1 MATCSGPICKTHVLT
16 GTFGSMIP
24 GKVGGCVDEGGLG
37 GGEKGGGEVGDVFLN
52 QCLQEA
58 LLMHSEPE
66 ASVLC

>member
-1 MATCSGPICKTHVLT
+1 MRGVW
-16 GTFGSMIP
+16 
-24 GKVGGCVDEGGLG
+24 G
-37 GGEKGGGEVGDVFLN
+37 GGEKGGGEVVDVFLN

>member
-1 MATCSGPICKTHVLT
+1 MRGVW
-16 GTFGSMIP
+16 
-24 GKVGGCVDEGGLG
+24 G
-37 GGEKGGGEVGDVFLN
+37 GGEKGGGEGVDVFLN